1 MDIEIFSLC
10 DAATEQGGKLSLL
23 GSFDSIYAK
32 ATQAPIVHPDC
43 SLVLRIRFSRIE
55 YGAHSLRARI
65 ITYDGKDIV
74 SPLETGIRVDFGT
87 SDLDYFLFNSVIRI
101 RDLTFPGPGKYR
113 IDLAVD
119 GKLERQLPL
128 TVATV

>member
-32 ATQAPIVHPDC
+32 NAQGPIVHADC

-65 ITYDGKDIV
+65 INYDGRDIV
-74 SPLETGIRVDFGT
+74 PPLETGIRVEFG
-87 SDLDYFLFNSVIRI
+87 DDVLDYYLFNSVIRI
-101 RDLTFPGPGKYR
+101 RDLTFPAAGKYR
-113 IDLAVD
+113 IDLAID

-128 TVATV
+128 TVTAI